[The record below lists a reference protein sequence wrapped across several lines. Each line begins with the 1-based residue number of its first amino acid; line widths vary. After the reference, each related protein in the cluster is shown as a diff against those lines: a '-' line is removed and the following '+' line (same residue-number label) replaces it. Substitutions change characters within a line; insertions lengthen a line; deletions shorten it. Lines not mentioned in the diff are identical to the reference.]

1 MRKNLL
7 FDASSLIY
15 ALKQKK
21 LDVLC
26 DNYIQ
31 WLTIYE
37 VINGLWKEAHL
48 IKAMNVRDAINVAQI
63 LKELVSYMNVLSPH
77 GHEEEI
83 LMLSLK
89 AGITVY
95 DASYVILANKYDLTL
110 VTEDRVL
117 RAKARDIIKTAT
129 LNEVIT

>member
-1 MRKNLL
+1 MHQNLL
-7 FDASSLIY
+7 FDASSLIC

-21 LDVLC
+21 PDILC

-37 VINGLWKEAHL
+37 VINGLWKEAHS
-48 IKAMNVRDAINVAQI
+48 IKAMNVRDAINIARI

-77 GHEEEI
+77 GHEEEL
-83 LMLSLK
+83 LMLALK

-95 DASYVILANKYDLTL
+95 DASYIVLAKKYNLTL
-110 VTEDRVL
+110 VTEDKIL
-117 RAKARDIIKTAT
+117 RAKAKNTIKTAT
-129 LNEVIT
+129 LSEVTT

>member
-1 MRKNLL
+1 MHQNLL
-7 FDASSLIY
+7 FDASSLIC

-37 VINGLWKEAHL
+37 VINGLWKEAHS
-48 IKAMNVRDAINVAQI
+48 IKAMNVRDAINIARI

-77 GHEEEI
+77 GHEEEL
-83 LMLSLK
+83 LMLALK

-95 DASYVILANKYDLTL
+95 DASYIVLAKKYNLTL
-110 VTEDRVL
+110 VTEDKIL
-117 RAKARDIIKTAT
+117 RAKAKNTIKTAT
-129 LNEVIT
+129 LSEVTT